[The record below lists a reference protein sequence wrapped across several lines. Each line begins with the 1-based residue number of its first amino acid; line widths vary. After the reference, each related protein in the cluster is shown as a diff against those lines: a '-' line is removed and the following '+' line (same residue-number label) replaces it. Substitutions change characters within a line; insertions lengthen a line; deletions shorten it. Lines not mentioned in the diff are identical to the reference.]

1 MDRIPLGDKVPAM
14 ATEDH
19 RDTYAVG
26 RVARLTGIS
35 PDLLRAW
42 ERRYQ
47 AVEPVRTEG
56 GTRRYRPS
64 DIERLRLLKA
74 AVESGYR
81 IGDVARLS
89 TQEISERLAKG
100 EKERDPAPLEEVL
113 SSLERLDGVAAEQ
126 QISAQ
131 MSMLGPVRFARD
143 FAIPLLHAIGEAWS
157 DDRLC
162 VASEHLGSAMLR
174 SLLGSALR
182 PTAAHRGAPIIV
194 FGTPTGERHEI
205 GLLIAAVTALG
216 AGANPL
222 YLGADLP
229 AQELVNAA
237 MTTKARALAISAV
250 VSKPG
255 DLAKT
260 IANLRNALPTAIEL
274 WVGGPLARTTPIDDV
289 FPIDSLAQLEQRVDL
304 LRITDQ

>member
-1 MDRIPLGDKVPAM
+1 MSA
-14 ATEDH
+14 EDH

-26 RVARLTGIS
+26 QVARLTGIS

-56 GTRRYRPS
+56 GTRRYRPA

-89 TQEISERLAKG
+89 SEEISKRLAKG
-100 EKERDPAPLEEVL
+100 EQERDRAPVEGVL

-131 MSMLGPVRFARD
+131 MATLGPVRFAKE
-143 FAIPLLHAIGEAWS
+143 FALPLLHAIGEAWS
-157 DDRLC
+157 DNRLC
-162 VASEHLGSAMLR
+162 VASEHLGSALLR

-182 PTAAHRGAPIIV
+182 PTAAHRGAPIVV

-205 GLLIAAVTALG
+205 GLLVAAVTALG

-229 AQELVNAA
+229 AQELANAA
-237 MTTKARALAISAV
+237 VATKARALAISVV

-255 DLAKT
+255 DLAQT
-260 IANLRNALPTAIEL
+260 IADLRGAMPTAIEL
-274 WVGGPLARTTPIDDV
+274 WVGGPLAQTAAKIDDV
-289 FPIDSLAQLEQRVDL
+289 FPIDSMSQLEQRVDL
-304 LRITDQ
+304 LRITNQ